1 MGTMQKCLLLLF
13 GFLIA
18 KASGQDKSFL
28 TWNTEGATWGSV
40 VNFLVSRY
48 LAPECH
54 QTKWILMGDFN
65 VLPGQVQLPADTQY
79 CFHQKVFPAL
89 ATRPSSGRI
98 IDFGVYGGPIN
109 WRNSLQANTLINVI
123 GSDHFPV
130 AIQPRNANNIG

>member
-1 MGTMQKCLLLLF
+1 MGIRVTNYMIFTTHTDPKHARAE
-13 GFLIA
+13 INNDIS
-18 KASGQDKSFL
+18 K
-28 TWNTEGATWGSV
+28 
-40 VNFLVSRY
+40 VSRY
-48 LAPECH
+48 LAQECH

-130 AIQPRNANNIG
+130 AIQPRNT